1 MGDQPSRI
9 GDVADHII
17 HAMAGDG
24 EPLVRRVAA
33 QCLATV
39 VAETGPL
46 GSAVVAS
53 ALFANGF
60 AKVRDDV
67 DWEVRWQVR
76 RPPSK
81 PYRGWRSRLA
91 QGSSL

>member
-1 MGDQPSRI
+1 MGDQTSRI
-9 GDVADHII
+9 GDAADQII

-39 VAETGPL
+39 VAETGQL
-46 GSAVVAS
+46 GSAVVGS
-53 ALFANGF
+53 ALLANGF
-60 AKVRDDV
+60 AKARDDV

-76 RPPSK
+76 NPSK
-81 PYRGWRSRLA
+81 PYRGWRPRLA